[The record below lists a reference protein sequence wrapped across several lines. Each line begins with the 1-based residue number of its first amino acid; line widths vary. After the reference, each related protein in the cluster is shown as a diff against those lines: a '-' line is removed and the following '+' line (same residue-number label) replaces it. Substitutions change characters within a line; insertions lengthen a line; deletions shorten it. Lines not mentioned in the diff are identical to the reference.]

1 MPTPRK
7 PLSPS
12 RRPHRTPP
20 PRVGIARVLS
30 KLGLGSRSVAAEW
43 VRAGRV
49 SLNGKVVLDPE
60 TPVVIERDLLRLDG
74 RPVQAREKRYLMLNK
89 PRGLVT
95 TRADEQGRA
104 TVYRCLGERD
114 GDWLAPVGRLDK
126 ASEGLL
132 LFTNDSVWASRL
144 LDPATHLPKLY
155 HVQIDQPVD
164 TALLAR
170 LRDGITAAN
179 GMALRA
185 EDVQVLR
192 RADKTCWLAIT
203 LCEGKNRHIRR
214 LCEAFGLAVL
224 RLVRIAIGPLA
235 LGTLAKGESR
245 ELSAA
250 ELAALAGFINA
261 KPRK

>member
-126 ASEGLL
+126 ASGGLQRG
-132 LFTNDSVWASRL
+132 AGGGGGAGRGGG
-144 LDPATHLPKLY
+144 PAAQGPGRGRGRS
-155 HVQIDQPVD
+155 DQ
-164 TALLAR
+164 
-170 LRDGITAAN
+170 
-179 GMALRA
+179 
-185 EDVQVLR
+185 
-192 RADKTCWLAIT
+192 
-203 LCEGKNRHIRR
+203 
-214 LCEAFGLAVL
+214 
-224 RLVRIAIGPLA
+224 
-235 LGTLAKGESR
+235 
-245 ELSAA
+245 
-250 ELAALAGFINA
+250 
-261 KPRK
+261 